1 MSLTEVQQR
10 EIIRVLLHCCGK
22 VCSSATFQRVYISD
36 FVVNSQ
42 ESSYNP
48 YYSLVG
54 QQLTCTAHAYKIT
67 LQFTLW
73 DFLRDLGESNV
84 GGAAVIKN
92 VKEDV
97 EFDIKSISSTRIQHV
112 AKAYAWWIAKDC
124 ASLMILKV

>member
-1 MSLTEVQQR
+1 MFYFTVAVTY
-10 EIIRVLLHCCGK
+10 VLLLP
-22 VCSSATFQRVYISD
+22 SNSYIYLTLLST
-36 FVVNSQ
+36 SQ

-48 YYSLVG
+48 YYSLVC
-54 QQLTCTAHAYKIT
+54 QQLSRTAHAYKIT

-92 VKEDV
+92 AKEDV
-97 EFDIKSISSTRIQHV
+97 EFDVKSISKTRIQHV

>member
-1 MSLTEVQQR
+1 MFYYTVA
-10 EIIRVLLHCCGK
+10 VTY
-22 VCSSATFQRVYISD
+22 VFSATFRYISY
-36 FVVNSQ
+36 FGVNFQ

-54 QQLTCTAHAYKIT
+54 QQLSRTAHAHKIT

-92 VKEDV
+92 TKEDV
-97 EFDIKSISSTRIQHV
+97 EFDVKSISKTRIQHV

-124 ASLMILKV
+124 ASLMILKVSSIDSS